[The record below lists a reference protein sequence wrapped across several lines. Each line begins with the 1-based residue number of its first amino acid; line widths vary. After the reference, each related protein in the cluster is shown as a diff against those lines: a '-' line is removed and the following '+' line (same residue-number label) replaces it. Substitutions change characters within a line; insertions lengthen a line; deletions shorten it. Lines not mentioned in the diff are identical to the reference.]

1 MYSHHWLWQW
11 SAFWDAELCYSQPG
25 SAPVRYCMIERM
37 NEQTKVRMRK
47 GTNKIAQTNEWK
59 TAKKSELLNYLLL
72 LLVFLLALGWSGDLR
87 EGVIVWIINREKL
100 PTPYRKKGV
109 WNALTS
115 ESVSYL
121 ERAGQSKAAG
131 ACEVAW
137 SILSVQQS
145 WIYSWI
151 HWKFWILQ
159 QSMIMKAMRMPTY
172 VRTWFMI

>member
-1 MYSHHWLWQW
+1 
-11 SAFWDAELCYSQPG
+11 
-25 SAPVRYCMIERM
+25 MICFLGCRAMLLTARECACKILYDWM
-37 NEQTKVRMRK
+37 NEW
-47 GTNKIAQTNEWK
+47 TNKSKNEKRNEQDCTNK